1 MNRLEIK
8 ALELYPEGSQ
18 SIRLRNSQKWLRT
31 KLRHAFIDGYDF
43 AHQEAFEKEAI
54 NVFQVSI
61 LEYCTYEQMMELRD
75 WLNTYDEKLLK

>member
-1 MNRLEIK
+1 
-8 ALELYPEGSQ
+8 
-18 SIRLRNSQKWLRT
+18 
-31 KLRHAFIDGYDF
+31 LRHAFIDGYDF